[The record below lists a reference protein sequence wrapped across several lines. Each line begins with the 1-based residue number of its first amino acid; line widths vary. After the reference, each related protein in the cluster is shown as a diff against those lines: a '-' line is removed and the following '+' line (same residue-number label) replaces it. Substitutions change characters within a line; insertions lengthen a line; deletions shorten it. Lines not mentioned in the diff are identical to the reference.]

1 MPSCIGAFRYWCHQ
15 RRGAGVYILAS
26 RLLPFSLFGLLSY
39 VEPVLL
45 VIVALLLGESI
56 GQSEWPTYLAIWLAV
71 LLLAAEGAQHLLRRQ
86 RV

>member
-1 MPSCIGAFRYWCHQ
+1 MPSCIGAFRCSASSAPWRWC
-15 RRGAGVYILAS
+15 YILAS